1 MFLRIIH
8 LTRYEYSQRVT
19 FAPHAV
25 YLRPRETPRQL
36 LHRFELT
43 LSPMT
48 SSRVATTDAEGNSLE
63 WIYFAGETESNVLE
77 FRSESI
83 VETRDINPFDF
94 YLRPSATVFPFQ
106 YNDPERYVLTPCLTP
121 PVGSDQDELRSWL
134 AAHLPKPPE
143 ETVPYLTALNLAV
156 HDALAYRVRFEPGIQ
171 TPAETLSLGSGSCR
185 DYAVL
190 FIALCRL
197 QGLAARF
204 VSGYLFEPPT
214 SEIPNP
220 VPPEMHAWAEVYLP
234 GAGWRGIDPSRG
246 IFCDDR
252 WVQIAHSAI
261 AESVNPVHGT
271 FFGAGVRATLITK
284 LTLDRS

>member
-43 LSPMT
+43 LTPT
-48 SSRVATTDAEGNSLE
+48 ALSRVATTDAEGNALE
-63 WIYFAGETESNVLE
+63 WIYFPNEAESNVLE

-83 VETRDINPFDF
+83 VETRDVNPFDF
-94 YLRPSATVFPFQ
+94 YLRPTALVFPFR
-106 YNDPERYVLTPCLTP
+106 YIDSDHYVLTPCLALP
-121 PVGSDQDELRSWL
+121 SGSNEDELRSWL
-134 AAHLPKPPE
+134 AARLPSPPA
-143 ETVPYLTALNLAV
+143 ETVPYLTALNTAV
-156 HDALAYRVRFEPGIQ
+156 HNALTYRVRYEPGIQ

-185 DYAVL
+185 DYAVF

-204 VSGYLFEPPT
+204 VSGYLYEPPNP
-214 SEIPNP
+214 EITNP
-220 VPPEMHAWAEVYLP
+220 IPPEMHAWAEVYLP

-261 AESVNPVHGT
+261 AESVNPVQGT